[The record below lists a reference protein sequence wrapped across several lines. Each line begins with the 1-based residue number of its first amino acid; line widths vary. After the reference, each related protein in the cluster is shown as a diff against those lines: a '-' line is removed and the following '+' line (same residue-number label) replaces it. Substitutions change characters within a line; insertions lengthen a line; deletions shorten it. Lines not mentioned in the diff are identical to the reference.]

1 MEIIYLI
8 LKNGCKTTNFKVSPN
23 LLVVFFKKLRLKNEE
38 LIFSFSSFKH

>member
-23 LLVVFFKKLRLKNEE
+23 LLVVFFQKIKIEK
-38 LIFSFSSFKH
+38 